1 MSAIATIERREC
13 AKHGAYDAN
22 VHPAPLPGYG
32 PFYSGCPLCEREE
45 ETRERERR
53 DLENAKRRAQRVTN
67 LREASGIPARFQEAA
82 FTTARD
88 ETPETVK
95 AIRTAEQF
103 AEDFPAMHEQGKC
116 LVLVGPPG
124 TGKTHIASAVANRVM
139 EKHLAKAQYT
149 TVAGLAR
156 ATREA
161 FRRDSDESEA
171 SVFDRYANA
180 HLTILDE
187 LGVGSSQHE
196 RDLLF
201 GLIDVRYAE
210 ELPMILVS
218 NLPPGDLE
226 RYLGE
231 RAFDRLIEAAVFLP
245 MTGSSRRRKA
255 GSEIKRRVEAFRVSG
270 SNHD

>member
-1 MSAIATIERREC
+1 MSATATIERRDC
-13 AKHGAYDAN
+13 AKHGAFDAT
-22 VHPAPLPGYG
+22 VHPSIPGYG
-32 PFYSGCPLCEREE
+32 PFYSDCPACKREE
-45 ETRERERR
+45 EARERERQV
-53 DLENAKRRAQRVTN
+53 LENAKRRAQRVTN
-67 LREASGIPARFQEAA
+67 LRDAAGIPARFREAA
-82 FTTARD
+82 FTTTGG
-88 ETPETVK
+88 ETPETLK

-124 TGKTHIASAVANRVM
+124 TGKTHIAAAVANRVM
-139 EKHLAKAQYT
+139 EKLLATAQYT

-161 FRRDSDESEA
+161 FRRDSDESET

-180 HLTILDE
+180 QLTILDE
-187 LGVGSSQHE
+187 LGAGSSQHE

-201 GLIDVRYAE
+201 GLIDARYAE

-218 NLPPGDLE
+218 NLPPSDLE

-245 MTGSSRRRKA
+245 MTGSSRRRRA
-255 GSEIKRRVEAFRVSG
+255 
-270 SNHD
+270 NHD

>member
-1 MSAIATIERREC
+1 MSTTATIERREC
-13 AKHGAYDAN
+13 AKHGAYDAT
-22 VHPAPLPGYG
+22 VHPSPIAGYG
-32 PFYSGCPLCEREE
+32 PFYSGCPACKCEE
-45 ETRERERR
+45 ETRERQRQA
-53 DLENAKRRAQRVTN
+53 LENAKRRAWRVAN
-67 LREASGIPARFQEAA
+67 LRGASGIPARFQEAA
-82 FTTARD
+82 FTTTGS
-88 ETPETVK
+88 EMPETIK
-95 AIRTAEQF
+95 AIRTAERF
-103 AEDFPAMHEQGKC
+103 ADDFPAMHEQGKC

-139 EKHLAKAQYT
+139 EKHLAAARYT

-161 FRRDSDESEA
+161 FRRDSDESET

-180 HLTILDE
+180 QLTILDE
-187 LGVGSSQHE
+187 LGAGSSQHE

-201 GLIDVRYAE
+201 GLIDAPYAE

-231 RAFDRLIEAAVFLP
+231 RAFDRLVEAAVFLP
-245 MTGSSRRRKA
+245 MTGSSRRR
-255 GSEIKRRVEAFRVSG
+255 RVTS
-270 SNHD
+270 HD